1 MILNHLNLSVTDV
14 QAAKSFLE
22 TYFGL
27 KELGGGN
34 KNRAFMR
41 DDRGLVLSL
50 FKAKDINYPATF
62 HIGFIQD
69 SEEKVNE
76 VNRRLR
82 ADGYDVEEPRR
93 THAWTFF
100 VKAPGG
106 FTIEVMA

>member
-1 MILNHLNLSVTDV
+1 MILNHVNLSVTDV

-34 KNRAFMR
+34 QNRAFMK

-50 FKAKDINYPATF
+50 FKAKEVSYPATF

-69 SEEKVNE
+69 SEEKVNA
-76 VNRRLR
+76 VNRRLKD
-82 ADGYDVEEPRR
+82 DGFDVAEPRQL
-93 THAWTFF
+93 HGWTFY

-106 FTIEVMA
+106 FTVEVLA

>member
-1 MILNHLNLSVTDV
+1 MILNHVNRSVTDV

-34 KNRAFMR
+34 QNRAFMK
-41 DDRGLVLSL
+41 DDHGLVLSL
-50 FKAKDINYPATF
+50 FKAKEVSYPATF
-62 HIGFIQD
+62 HIQD

-76 VNRRLR
+76 VNRRLK
-82 ADGYDVEEPRR
+82 DEGFDVAEPRQL
-93 THAWTFF
+93 HGWTFY

-106 FTIEVMA
+106 FTVEVLA